1 MKTIEEEKGPC
12 LAGAA
17 RKQSHLSG
25 EDSESPTAAG
35 NYNYV

>member
-1 MKTIEEEKGPC
+1 MKATEEENGPC
-12 LAGAA
+12 LIEAA